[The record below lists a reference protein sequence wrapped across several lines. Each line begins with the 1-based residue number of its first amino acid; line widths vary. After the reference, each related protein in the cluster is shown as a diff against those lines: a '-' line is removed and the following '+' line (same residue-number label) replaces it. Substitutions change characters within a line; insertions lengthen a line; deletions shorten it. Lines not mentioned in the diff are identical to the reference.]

1 MAERRAT
8 NKYYPIEWDPSKGSI
23 NTFVGQHPLRQRA
36 AKIDQGIM
44 VVRFELPWSTFCIKC
59 ERLLA
64 KGVRFNAEKKKCGNY
79 FSTTIWSFKMTCPS
93 CSNPLEVQTDPQN
106 RDYVCVTGLK
116 QRTVE
121 YEASEDNQLEKI
133 AQGPDAPV
141 HDPFQK
147 LENKQEDEEF
157 AKVQFPHLTEL
168 HDLSDKNFKNDY
180 QNARMLRNNFK
191 KQQKEI
197 QSLRNE
203 ARSKSLAIDL
213 LPESIED
220 RKNAQAFSAAKMN
233 NKASQHQKAERF
245 KIRSS
250 SIFST
255 PMTPKSSIK
264 KPLPSRVSQSSS
276 AIGFVKSI
284 R

>member
-1 MAERRAT
+1 
-8 NKYYPIEWDPSKGSI
+8 
-23 NTFVGQHPLRQRA
+23 
-36 AKIDQGIM
+36 
-44 VVRFELPWSTFCIKC
+44 
-59 ERLLA
+59 
-64 KGVRFNAEKKKCGNY
+64 
-79 FSTTIWSFKMTCPS
+79 
-93 CSNPLEVQTDPQN
+93 
-106 RDYVCVTGLK
+106 
-116 QRTVE
+116 
-121 YEASEDNQLEKI
+121 
-133 AQGPDAPV
+133 
-141 HDPFQK
+141 
-147 LENKQEDEEF
+147 
-157 AKVQFPHLTEL
+157 L

-213 LPESIED
+213 LPESMED
-220 RKNAQAFSAAKMN
+220 RRNAQAFSAAMM
-233 NKASQHQKAERF
+233 NKASQNQKAERF

-255 PMTPKSSIK
+255 PITTKSSIK
-264 KPLPSRVSQSSS
+264 KPLPSQVSQSAS